1 MALAVLS
8 TEALSLVS
16 IFVLLIGVP
25 LFVVAVIAVASGY
38 IRFDAERRLEEL
50 EEPEEG
56 EGGESFEKADAE
68 RDDNF

>member
-8 TEALSLVS
+8 SEALSLVS
-16 IFVLLIGVP
+16 MLVLLVGVP

-38 IRFDAERRLEEL
+38 IRFDAERHLEEL
-50 EEPEEG
+50 EEG
-56 EGGESFEKADAE
+56 EGGESFETADAE